1 MFFGVLVLMV
11 GGLYVCGFDLNVFG
25 IWVSG
30 FAFVVVFL
38 VFWFFGV
45 FLVVF

>member
-11 GGLYVCGFDLNVFG
+11 GGVYVCGFDLNVFG
-25 IWVSG
+25 VWVGG
-30 FAFVVVFL
+30 FCRFELGFGL
-38 VFWFFGV
+38 GFFGV